1 LFSTHRH
8 QDCGNQ
14 KEDNSRDSLLITSRG
29 VSGGLSGITGYQPTF
44 FESKQLIPDEKTAS
58 DFGKK
63 RLCHLGSGGKRNNI
77 LMYIVIYIIFYLS
90 SYFN

>member
-1 LFSTHRH
+1 VNFPEPLAADPREAFL
-8 QDCGNQ
+8 QMN
-14 KEDNSRDSLLITSRG
+14 
-29 VSGGLSGITGYQPTF
+29 
-44 FESKQLIPDEKTAS
+44 ESKQLIPHEKTAS

-77 LMYIVIYIIFYLS
+77 LMYTVIYIIFYLS